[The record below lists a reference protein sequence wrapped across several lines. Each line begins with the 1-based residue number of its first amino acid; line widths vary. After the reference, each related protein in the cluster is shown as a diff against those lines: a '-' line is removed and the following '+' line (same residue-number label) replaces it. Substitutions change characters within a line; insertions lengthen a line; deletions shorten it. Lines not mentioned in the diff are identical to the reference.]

1 MYSRGDDNRR
11 RQCRIIGYRMHG
23 YWDRSV
29 STGLREPE
37 PAPGSDIQA
46 DANAGHAKVIQL
58 IAVIRGILYRMRC
71 KLFRRNIRIGKGLKM
86 YKRLDVRGEGE
97 LIIGD
102 NCTIGGIKG
111 DGRQFVTLYTLH
123 RDARIEI
130 GNNAQLYAARLSSR
144 YSIKVGH
151 DVHIEESG
159 IMDTDF
165 HSIERDRGAPLN
177 ESLDSC
183 AVTIC
188 DGVKIGARCLV
199 TKGVKIGGCAVIGP
213 GSVVTRS
220 IPGSCFA
227 LGNPA
232 RVMHKK

>member
-1 MYSRGDDNRR
+1 VKD
-11 RQCRIIGYRMHG
+11 
-23 YWDRSV
+23 
-29 STGLREPE
+29 
-37 PAPGSDIQA
+37 
-46 DANAGHAKVIQL
+46 L
-58 IAVIRGILYRMRC
+58 IADIRGKFFLLRC
-71 KLFRRNIRIGKGLKM
+71 RLFRKNIRIGKRLRL
-86 YKRLDVRGEGE
+86 YKRFDVRGDGT

-102 NCTIGGIKG
+102 NCIIAGITG
-111 DGRQFVTLYTLH
+111 DRKQFVTLYTLH

-130 GNNAQLYAARLSSR
+130 GNNAELYAARLSSR

-183 AVTIC
+183 AVTIG
-188 DGVKIGARCLV
+188 DGVRIGARCLV
-199 TKGVKIGGCAVIGP
+199 TKGVRIGNNAVIGP
-213 GSVVTRS
+213 GSVVTRT
-220 IPGSCFA
+220 IPDSCFA

-232 RVMHKK
+232 RVINTK